1 MVGWP
6 TKIWSFFQ
14 PKNLY
19 IDDRNLDEL
28 KGSTLEEDFE
38 DVEEV
43 ENDNSNPL
51 KHYQYKF

>member
-14 PKNLY
+14 PKNIY
-19 IDDRNLDEL
+19 IDDCNFDEL

-43 ENDNSNPL
+43 EQDNLNPL
-51 KHYQYKF
+51 KHY